1 MQVFNFTR
9 QPGEA
14 LAIQAAA
21 GTIVVLLL
29 VVLCVNA
36 TGIVLRNRFEKK
48 RS

>member
-9 QPGEA
+9 QPGEV
-14 LAIQAAA
+14 LKVQAAA

-29 VVLCVNA
+29 IVLAVNA
-36 TGIVLRNRFEKK
+36 TGIVLRNRFEAK